1 MNSSDLLGY
10 TTFFYLA
17 ASFLYIA
24 IFVFRAKKLG
34 MAASGLILLGFLL
47 NTAGIAL
54 RWVESYKLGVGHAPL
69 SNMYES
75 LVFFA
80 WCIAIFYLYL
90 EVKYKNRVIGAFAVP
105 FAFLSM
111 ALASLTSPDIK
122 PLIPALQSN
131 WLIAH
136 VMTCFVGYAAF
147 AVAAGLG
154 FMYLYKECDDGKN
167 ANQLFISLE
176 GRSSRASYI
185 LNWVVL
191 GCVAG
196 LSSLFFTAI
205 TGGIGIFAKLFSA
218 SLFVFVV
225 WAGIAIGVKR
235 LHDQNKSGVWMFLN
249 LIPIANLYLLYLLL
263 FVRSTQ
269 GKNNYGDQPLP
280 VKGEET
286 NSFAGVL
293 PSLRTTDDITHKTL
307 VFGFLWL
314 SAGII
319 TGAVWANS
327 AWGTYWSWDPK
338 ETWSLITWFLYAG
351 ALHARFT
358 KGWGGKRIAWLAI
371 IGFVSVIFTYYGVN
385 YLLSGLHSY
394 GG

>member
-1 MNSSDLLGY
+1 MNSSQLLGF
-10 TTFFYLA
+10 TTFAYLA

-34 MAASGLILLGFLL
+34 LAASLLILFGFIL
-47 NTAGIAL
+47 NTGGIAL
-54 RWVESYKLGVGHAPL
+54 RWVESYKMGVGHAPL

-80 WCIAIFYLYL
+80 WCIAMFYLFL
-90 EVKYKNRVIGAFAVP
+90 EHKFKNRLIGAFAVP

-136 VMTCFVGYAAF
+136 VVTCFVGYAAF

-154 FMYLYKECDDGKN
+154 VMYLVRGTNIEKGKEKN
-167 ANQLFISLE
+167 PDSLL
-176 GRSSRASYI
+176 A
-185 LNWVVL
+185 
-191 GCVAG
+191 
-196 LSSLFFTAI
+196 T
-205 TGGIGIFAKLFSA
+205 
-218 SLFVFVV
+218 
-225 WAGIAIGVKR
+225 
-235 LHDQNKSGVWMFLN
+235 
-249 LIPIANLYLLYLLL
+249 
-263 FVRSTQ
+263 
-269 GKNNYGDQPLP
+269 
-280 VKGEET
+280 
-286 NSFAGVL
+286 L
-293 PSLRTTDDITHKTL
+293 PSLKVIDDITHKTI

-319 TGAVWANS
+319 TGAIWANS

-338 ETWSLITWFLYAG
+338 ETWSLITWFVYAG

-371 IGFVSVIFTYYGVN
+371 IGFMSVIFTYYGVN

-394 GG
+394 GGS